1 VLAVLTKR
9 KTVSE
14 VCRELQVSETSFK
27 RWREQPLEAIEEAM
41 NDKADRA
48 EPNADLERRLAE
60 AERTIGKLAL
70 ENEFV
75 GKSLEVVDVST
86 RASLG
91 RGWRAEEVAAVAV
104 IARVLRVSRQ
114 ALDDTPIRPD
124 GPRRPRR
131 RSAPPPLLEGW
142 EQLELSRWTCTPEEA
157 LDVLAR
163 RHPAAGYR
171 KICARARRVGF
182 VVNKKK
188 VAGCCASGGP
198 IAELAARTPRHRG
211 RPFEVIAPNV
221 W

>member
-1 VLAVLTKR
+1 MLQVGHAALGRRSGSPRRRSATRCSVLTKR

-14 VCRELQVSETSFK
+14 VCRELQVSETSFN

-91 RGWRAEEVAAVAV
+91 RGWRA
-104 IARVLRVSRQ
+104 
-114 ALDDTPIRPD
+114 
-124 GPRRPRR
+124 PRR
-131 RSAPPPLLEGW
+131 W
-142 EQLELSRWTCTPEEA
+142 QRW
-157 LDVLAR
+157 R
-163 RHPAAGYR
+163 
-171 KICARARRVGF
+171 
-182 VVNKKK
+182 
-188 VAGCCASGGP
+188 
-198 IAELAARTPRHRG
+198 
-211 RPFEVIAPNV
+211 
-221 W
+221 